1 MTSSNVVVNLP
12 KEMDRKVAILVQVA
26 SQYNSRIHL
35 VCGNK
40 KVNAKRIMGMMT
52 LPLDNDDE
60 ITIEA
65 EGSDEEAAVKAI
77 TVFLKNGECDPV
89 A

>member
-35 VCGNK
+35 ICGSK
-40 KVNAKRIMGMMT
+40 KVNAKSIMGMMT

-60 ITIEA
+60 LRIEA
-65 EGSDEEAAVKAI
+65 EGSDEEEAVKAI
-77 TVFLKNGECDPV
+77 TVFLENREPV

>member
-12 KEMDRKVAILVQVA
+12 REMDRKVAILVQVA

-40 KVNAKRIMGMMT
+40 KVNAKSIMGMMT
-52 LPLDNDDE
+52 LPLNNDDE
-60 ITIEA
+60 ICIEA
-65 EGSDEEAAVKAI
+65 EGNDEAEAVTAI
-77 TVFLKNGECDPV
+77 SSFLTNKETV

>member
-26 SQYNSRIHL
+26 SQYNSRIHF

-40 KVNAKRIMGMMT
+40 KVNAKSIMGMMT

>member
-40 KVNAKRIMGMMT
+40 KVNAKSIMGMMT

-77 TVFLKNGECDPV
+77 TVFLKNDECDPV

>member
-40 KVNAKRIMGMMT
+40 KVNAKSIMGMMT
-52 LPLDNDDE
+52 LPLNNDDE
-60 ITIEA
+60 ICIEA
-65 EGSDEEAAVKAI
+65 EGSDEQEAVNAIIGFLNNGCAVA
-77 TVFLKNGECDPV
+77 G
-89 A
+89 

>member
-1 MTSSNVVVNLP
+1 MTSNTVVVNLP

-35 VCGNK
+35 VCGSK
-40 KVNAKRIMGMMT
+40 RINAKSIMGMMT
-52 LPLDNDDE
+52 LPLNNNDE
-60 ITIEA
+60 ISIEA
-65 EGSDEEAAVKAI
+65 EGADEAEAVDAI
-77 TVFLKNGECDPV
+77 TEFLSNKRTV

>member
-40 KVNAKRIMGMMT
+40 KVNAKSIMGMMT
-52 LPLDNDDE
+52 LPLNNDDE
-60 ITIEA
+60 ICIEA
-65 EGSDEEAAVKAI
+65 EGNDEAEAVDAI
-77 TVFLKNGECDPV
+77 TMFLTNKETV